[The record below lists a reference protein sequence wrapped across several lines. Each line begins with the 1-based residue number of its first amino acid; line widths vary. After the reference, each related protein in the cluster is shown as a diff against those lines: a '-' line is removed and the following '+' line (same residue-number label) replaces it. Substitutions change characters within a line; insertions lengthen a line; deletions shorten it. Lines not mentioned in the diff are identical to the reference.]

1 MSSIVLNL
9 DTDVTTLT
17 SQQLEELRQACWEK
31 DAEVSHE
38 QKRRDA
44 LPFVWEAEVTSVKTL
59 RQVTSTTPTPGAAYA
74 TPTSLLD
81 AYIAGDTVTAD
92 GKTWYAV
99 GQGAIFTAPGLVDP
113 VQGEAWKE
121 VPEDQAGT
129 DGDGEAEAMA

>member
-59 RQVTSTTPTPGAAYA
+59 RQVTSKTPTPGAAYA

-81 AYIAGDTVTAD
+81 AYIAGDTVTHG
-92 GKTWYAV
+92 GKTWLAV
-99 GQGAIFTAPGLVDP
+99 GQGAIFTNPGEADP
-113 VQGEAWKE
+113 LQGEVWQEAAE
-121 VPEDQAGT
+121 GQDSTAE
-129 DGDGEAEAMA
+129 GEAAA